1 MIAAM
6 MPAAWLLLPALLL
19 PVPVGQPATTQ
30 STSTRTAGTSP
41 AERDRDFWRA
51 IVKTDYAVPA
61 NESVVPLARELS
73 GMLASPDPE
82 LRDEFGYS
90 ILAAWIHEKKLIEPA
105 TLRELI
111 AEWTKNQN
119 LTNLI
124 SKLYIVLAMQNTP
137 GDGARAALER
147 VSVAVK
153 TLF

>member
-1 MIAAM
+1 
-6 MPAAWLLLPALLL
+6 
-19 PVPVGQPATTQ
+19 
-30 STSTRTAGTSP
+30 
-41 AERDRDFWRA
+41 
-51 IVKTDYAVPA
+51 
-61 NESVVPLARELS
+61 
-73 GMLASPDPE
+73 
-82 LRDEFGYS
+82 
-90 ILAAWIHEKKLIEPA
+90 
-105 TLRELI
+105 LI